1 MHRAPRTTHHAPRT
15 RPHQVGAIL
24 AASRAASYH
33 VGKVVGTALLA
44 GQLGSTS
51 PNGSVSEMVS
61 VGEDGTL
68 RCFDC
73 ATRAMLAATE
83 LGGEPSA
90 VAASGAL
97 GLVAAATADG
107 VLRVY
112 ARRPEAEPP
121 ETPSEGGGLTLVLR
135 ARLSHASITQLAFD
149 PAGEYLVAAAADSRL
164 VFYGCSGR
172 EGMALLGAASLTAPP
187 ASLCWFADE
196 SGAAGTPRLLVAC
209 ENGTMLRMA
218 PPPVAASAPEDLE
231 LTPQILQRAALRIE
245 SAALALAP
253 VPAGLALNR
262 TGGLSFFA
270 ACADGSL
277 RAYQFNDGCRDAA
290 EPAKLQ
296 PAPAEATWEHHSKA
310 ATALATSADG
320 LYVATG
326 GADGVVVVRSLSGA
340 DDQAT
345 LRLHDSVSGGVAG
358 LCLAHVAAR
367 SASGPDGLALQLLS
381 AGRDGVLYVSSIVT
395 PYSTEG
401 APVAPPKLR
410 TVSWPAAEDVAASG
424 AEGGDDDEPT
434 VLEAP
439 AAGATAVAAG
449 GVQSAATQALQQQR
463 EQLRERL
470 LGLLATNADME
481 EGDPEKLEVEQFI
494 IDQEQQAAW
503 RKDGDARVATL
514 RAETGKDNLG
524 KELLTDRYRLEFW
537 ESMATKATTLHALAC
552 PGAEV
557 AGGPGRAQLSN
568 FTLAEPSPE
577 QTSLL
582 RKVRALRRAEQLVAR
597 FELDGRPGPASA
609 AAGFEAPASFGA
621 AIGTA
626 VAEAAPVEA
635 KPEDAKKKKGKKDE
649 EAAEEAEAEEEGE
662 GAGGEAA
669 ASADTGLFYR
679 FFELHPQWRK
689 ATQAVLHEEQI
700 GVIKASFNAQFQ
712 AVLALK
718 RAEIERV
725 TEKKLRVVE
734 VVAELKKL
742 RMWQEELD
750 KPTDAIGMNR
760 EEEPEK
766 VLHVADSEI
775 QAAKYVSAA
784 EREKQARLAAEA
796 AEREGANADNVGVR
810 GLKAMMDGSLETAVE
825 EEEVMLEIVRPEWM
839 DTIPA
844 AEMSEDEKLQVK
856 EFEERVKKHE
866 AEREKRS
873 KGLQTELA
881 KLHQEIVDICRGFN
895 ERLAGLCDT
904 KTRYEQAVYENELL
918 AIKLAQ
924 ARLRKE
930 LFEQKEAEIEVLLEQ
945 RKEGQLGTAARL
957 ADFKREVEL
966 VREAHEALTAEDRS
980 LERSFRRDFAD
991 VPDFLDGLVRL
1002 YKRRKAS
1009 SVVKAAPA
1017 PPGSDPEAK
1026 PAAKASKGLGAGNAL
1041 LAAGAAAARDGS
1053 ASADEPEREASPTRD
1068 PFAALDAPEMTQVID
1083 PLDPAADM
1091 PEGLNFDVWDRLV
1104 EARGAKIQTEADLK
1118 ASAEQLGEMNLFL
1131 DELGAADDEARNE
1144 CDALAEELQARRDAE
1159 LSEMW
1164 NLELPFKLKQGQ
1176 LEVEEAA
1183 VVTDYSEAAF
1193 IHRGTVKSLNVEIK
1207 KLGGEK
1213 VEILKEVRDFRRGI
1227 TLLQWENTRSDMEAD
1242 DLTER
1247 VRDLQ
1252 LLRVTKDLQGKMKG
1266 GADEKQQQEVVQLE
1280 RKIDQ
1285 LKGTHE
1291 ERSAELKRQV
1301 VAINRLATDKEA
1313 EMENLREQIEQLEG
1327 SVLEREMIHEIQSK
1341 NKDAAGDAHKRFSEV
1356 HMKRKLQTLVGM
1368 QTQEIELLREELDRL
1383 RRRTFP
1389 TFTHYEQA
1397 RAL

>member
-1 MHRAPRTTHHAPRT
+1 
-15 RPHQVGAIL
+15 VGAIL

-33 VGKVVGTALLA
+33 VGKVVATALLT

-73 ATRAMLAATE
+73 ATRAMLAAIE

-149 PAGEYLVAAAADSRL
+149 PSGEYLVAAAADSRL

-196 SGAAGTPRLLVAC
+196 SGAAGPPRLLVAC
-209 ENGTMLRMA
+209 VDGTMLRMA

-231 LTPQILQRAALRIE
+231 LTPQILQRAALRID
-245 SAALALAP
+245 STAIAIAP

-270 ACADGSL
+270 ACADGAL

-296 PAPAEATWEHHSKA
+296 PAPADATWEHHSKA

-340 DDQAT
+340 DEQAT
-345 LRLHDSVSGGVAG
+345 LRMHDSVSGGVAG

-367 SASGPDGLALQLLS
+367 SASGPGGLALQLLS
-381 AGRDGVLYVSSIVT
+381 AGRDGVLYVSSVVT

-401 APVAPPKLR
+401 APVVPPQLR
-410 TVSWPAAEDVAASG
+410 AVSWPAAEDVAASG

-449 GVQSAATQALQQQR
+449 GMQSAATQALQQQR

-470 LGLLATNADME
+470 LGLLATNAAME
-481 EGDPEKLEVEQFI
+481 EGDPEKLEPERFI

-514 RAETGKDNLG
+514 RAETDKDNLG

-557 AGGPGRAQLSN
+557 PGGPGRAQLSN

-597 FELDGRPGPASA
+597 FELDGRPGPRMA

-626 VAEAAPVEA
+626 AAEAAPVEA
-635 KPEDAKKKKGKKDE
+635 KPEDAKKKKKGKKDE

-662 GAGGEAA
+662 GAGGGAA

-689 ATQAVLHEEQI
+689 ATQAVLHEEQT
-700 GVIKASFNAQFQ
+700 GAIKASFNEQFKS
-712 AVLALK
+712 VLALK

-725 TEKKLRVVE
+725 TEKKLRVTE

-750 KPTDAIGMNR
+750 KPIDAIGVHR

-766 VLHVADSEI
+766 VLQVADSEI
-775 QAAKYVSAA
+775 KAPKYVSAA

-810 GLKAMMDGSLETAVE
+810 GLKAMMDGSLEIAVE
-825 EEEVMLEIVRPEWM
+825 EEEVMLEIARPEWM

-844 AEMSEDEKLQVK
+844 AEMSEDEKAQVK
-856 EFEERVKKHE
+856 EFDERVKKHE

-881 KLHQEIVDICRGFN
+881 KLHQEIVDICKGFN
-895 ERLAGLCDT
+895 ERLAALCDT

-930 LFEQKEAEIEVLLEQ
+930 LFEQKEAELEATLEQ

-957 ADFKREVEL
+957 GDFKREVEL

-980 LERSFRRDFAD
+980 LDRSFRRDFAD
-991 VPDFLDGLVRL
+991 VPDFLDVLVRL

-1017 PPGSDPEAK
+1017 QPGIDPEAK

-1053 ASADEPEREASPTRD
+1053 ASADEPGRDAGPTRD
-1068 PFAALDAPEMTQVID
+1068 PFTALDAPEMTQVID

-1104 EARGAKIQTEADLK
+1104 EARGAKIQIEADLK
-1118 ASAEQLGEMNLFL
+1118 ASAEQLSEMALFL
-1131 DELGAADDEARNE
+1131 DALGAADDEARNE

-1159 LSEMW
+1159 LSETW

-1213 VEILKEVRDFRRGI
+1213 VDLLKEVRDFRRGI
-1227 TLLQWENTRSDMEAD
+1227 TQLQWENTRSDMEAD

-1291 ERSAELKRQV
+1291 ERTAELKRQV
-1301 VAINRLATDKEA
+1301 LAINRLATDKET
-1313 EMENLREQIEQLEG
+1313 EMENLSEQIEQLEG

>member
-1 MHRAPRTTHHAPRT
+1 
-15 RPHQVGAIL
+15 
-24 AASRAASYH
+24 
-33 VGKVVGTALLA
+33 
-44 GQLGSTS
+44 
-51 PNGSVSEMVS
+51 
-61 VGEDGTL
+61 
-68 RCFDC
+68 
-73 ATRAMLAATE
+73 
-83 LGGEPSA
+83 
-90 VAASGAL
+90 
-97 GLVAAATADG
+97 
-107 VLRVY
+107 
-112 ARRPEAEPP
+112 
-121 ETPSEGGGLTLVLR
+121 
-135 ARLSHASITQLAFD
+135 
-149 PAGEYLVAAAADSRL
+149 
-164 VFYGCSGR
+164 
-172 EGMALLGAASLTAPP
+172 
-187 ASLCWFADE
+187 
-196 SGAAGTPRLLVAC
+196 
-209 ENGTMLRMA
+209 
-218 PPPVAASAPEDLE
+218 
-231 LTPQILQRAALRIE
+231 
-245 SAALALAP
+245 
-253 VPAGLALNR
+253 
-262 TGGLSFFA
+262 
-270 ACADGSL
+270 
-277 RAYQFNDGCRDAA
+277 
-290 EPAKLQ
+290 
-296 PAPAEATWEHHSKA
+296 
-310 ATALATSADG
+310 
-320 LYVATG
+320 
-326 GADGVVVVRSLSGA
+326 
-340 DDQAT
+340 
-345 LRLHDSVSGGVAG
+345 
-358 LCLAHVAAR
+358 
-367 SASGPDGLALQLLS
+367 
-381 AGRDGVLYVSSIVT
+381 
-395 PYSTEG
+395 
-401 APVAPPKLR
+401 
-410 TVSWPAAEDVAASG
+410 
-424 AEGGDDDEPT
+424 
-434 VLEAP
+434 
-439 AAGATAVAAG
+439 
-449 GVQSAATQALQQQR
+449 
-463 EQLRERL
+463 
-470 LGLLATNADME
+470 
-481 EGDPEKLEVEQFI
+481 PEKLDAEQFI
-494 IDQEQQAAW
+494 IDQQQQAAW

-582 RKVRALRRAEQLVAR
+582 RKVRTLRRAEQLVAR
-597 FELDGRPGPASA
+597 FELDGRPGPPSA

-621 AIGTA
+621 AIGNATA
-626 VAEAAPVEA
+626 EVVAPPVEA
-635 KPEDAKKKKGKKDE
+635 EDAKKKKKKGKKDE
-649 EAAEEAEAEEEGE
+649 EAAEEAEEEAE
-662 GAGGEAA
+662 GAGGQAA
-669 ASADTGLFYR
+669 VVDTGLFYR

-725 TEKKLRVVE
+725 TEKKLRVAE
-734 VVAELKKL
+734 VAIELKKL
-742 RMWQEELD
+742 RMWSEELD
-750 KPTDAIGMNR
+750 KPHDAIGMNG

-766 VLHVADSEI
+766 VLHVADSEMH
-775 QAAKYVSAA
+775 AKPYVSAA

-796 AEREGANADNVGVR
+796 AEREGANKDNVGVR

-844 AEMSEDEKLQVK
+844 AEMSEDEKAQVK

-930 LFEQKEAEIEVLLEQ
+930 LFEQKEAELEATLEQ

-957 ADFKREVEL
+957 GDFKREVEL

-991 VPDFLDGLVRL
+991 VPEFLDGLVRL

-1026 PAAKASKGLGAGNAL
+1026 PAAKASKGLGAGGAL

-1053 ASADEPEREASPTRD
+1053 ASDEPEREASPTRD
-1068 PFAALDAPEMTQVID
+1068 PFSALDAPEVTQVID

-1118 ASAEQLGEMNLFL
+1118 ASAEQLGEMTLFL
-1131 DELGAADDEARNE
+1131 DELGVADDEARNE

-1183 VVTDYSEAAF
+1183 VVTDYSEATF
-1193 IHRGTVKSLNVEIK
+1193 IHRDTVKRLNTDIK

-1213 VEILKEVRDFRRGI
+1213 VVILKEVRDFRRGI

-1301 VAINRLATDKEA
+1301 VAINRLATDKED

-1341 NKDAAGDAHKRFSEV
+1341 NKDAAGDAHKRFQEV